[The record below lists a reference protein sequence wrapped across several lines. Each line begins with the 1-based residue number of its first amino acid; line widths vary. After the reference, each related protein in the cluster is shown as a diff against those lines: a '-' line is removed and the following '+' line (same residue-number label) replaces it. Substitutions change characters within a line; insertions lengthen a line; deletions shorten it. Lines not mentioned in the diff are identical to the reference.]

1 VLNTILALGILLCSS
16 SVSKYVD
23 VSVATETTSVEL
35 LFFRQ
40 FFVVI
45 SVSFFNLNG
54 GLASLHVASKCFA
67 IHLVFYLFLVS
78 LFINY
83 IQYFPF
89 LCSC

>member
-1 VLNTILALGILLCSS
+1 M
-16 SVSKYVD
+16 
-23 VSVATETTSVEL
+23 SVATETTSVEL

-40 FFVVI
+40 LFVVI

-54 GLASLHVASKCFA
+54 ELVSLHIASKCFA

-83 IQYFPF
+83 IQYFLF
-89 LCSC
+89 RFFALVSCSELHY